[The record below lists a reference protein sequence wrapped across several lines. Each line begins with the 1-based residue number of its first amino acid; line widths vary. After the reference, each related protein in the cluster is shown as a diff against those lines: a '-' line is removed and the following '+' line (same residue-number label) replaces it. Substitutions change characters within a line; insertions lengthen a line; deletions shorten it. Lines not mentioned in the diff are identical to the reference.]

1 MKTGKTGR
9 LGEDAACAYLE
20 KKGHR
25 IVTRNY
31 HSKDGEVDIIST
43 AGGYIVFTEVKTRKQ
58 NTVVSGFEAVDL
70 NKRRKI
76 YLTAVK
82 YMAESETD
90 LQPRFDVIVVTPKN
104 GRMETQHIENAFG
117 AEVCDEVF

>member
-1 MKTGKTGR
+1 MKTGETGK

-20 KKGHR
+20 KKGYR
-25 IVTRNY
+25 IVSRNY

-43 AGGYIVFTEVKTRKQ
+43 LGAYLVFTEVKTRKQ
-58 NTVVSGFEAVDL
+58 NTLVSGFEAVDER
-70 NKRRKI
+70 KRRKI

-82 YMAESETD
+82 YMAENETD

-104 GRMETQHIENAFG
+104 GRMETEHIENAFG
-117 AEVCDEVF
+117 AEVCDEIF